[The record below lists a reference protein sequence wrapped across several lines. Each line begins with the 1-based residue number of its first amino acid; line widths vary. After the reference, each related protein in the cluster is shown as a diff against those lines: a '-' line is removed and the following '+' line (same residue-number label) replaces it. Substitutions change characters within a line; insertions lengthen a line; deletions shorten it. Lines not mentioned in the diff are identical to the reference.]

1 MFAKTWVLII
11 LFSLLHNSGFEIF
24 LGQSILP
31 SLVTLLQCAS
41 SFSSSILWFIPFHFH
56 FHLLNIKPSTFD
68 IQQRDNPLRCSQMD
82 CQKRCWQEGG
92 PWRTERE
99 NNGCADSCHCS
110 WFQFIHWQRWR
121 ATITLCVQWSQK
133 CNNGRAMHW
142 NRRQSS
148 CGRTPS
154 FHCIWLPPRIH
165 PPQHISYG
173 SHLSTHLY
181 IIWLPPPIQYPPM
194 HLYLSVSAT
203 SHILDNWQTDIC
215 RLVSN
220 LCGERGRQEPFS
232 PNMAILQTF

>member
-1 MFAKTWVLII
+1 MCFIFLFINFVVYT
-11 LFSLLHNSGFEIF
+11 FSL
-24 LGQSILP
+24 
-31 SLVTLLQCAS
+31 SLSLSQYQTKHEGRVQYPT
-41 SFSSSILWFIPFHFH
+41 
-56 FHLLNIKPSTFD
+56 
-68 IQQRDNPLRCSQMD
+68 RDNPLRCSQMD
-82 CQKRCWQEGG
+82 CQQRCWQEGG

-110 WFQFIHWQRWR
+110 WFQFIHWQRWC

-173 SHLSTHLY
+173 SHHLSSIHPCTSISLFLQLLTY
-181 IIWLPPPIQYPPM
+181 WTTGKLTFADWCPIYAVRGVGRSPFLRIWQY
-194 HLYLSVSAT
+194 
-203 SHILDNWQTDIC
+203 C
-215 RLVSN
+215 K
-220 LCGERGRQEPFS
+220 PFS
-232 PNMAILQTF
+232 F